1 MNVRKRTMAEMVSD
15 SDVGVPV
22 SDPPKQPPK
31 RRRILDASSI
41 TTVPVY
47 SNKVNSS
54 LNLKPITFKHTSLT
68 DEEKGAPLWSPSPP
82 RPEKR
87 PISIDLSGSE
97 EEPEQ
102 TEAQEILRSPS
113 PPPPPCSPPVKRSRR
128 ANQKIREI
136 NKKLNEI
143 GSLTAPLSKAV
154 EELAIKL
161 NVQPSQILLLNKDI
175 DLPIHS
181 SISELGLGI
190 ADIIDCVVTENKQEE
205 SDKSNVITVRLQGKE
220 KESVQEY
227 SLQKNAPL
235 GSILSQ
241 YVSGLSATARWKAK
255 FLFDGSRVSYSQTP
269 AELDMEDA
277 VMSRTDVSADTTPF
291 FSDDTEGEGPTD
303 NGVGSPQSEEEEPVS
318 GVSDRRAKV
327 TVAVLCYI
335 NLLNYMDRFTVA
347 GVLPDIEH
355 FFNISDGTSGLLQT
369 VFICSYMFLAP
380 LFGYLG
386 DRSAGLSFL
395 SGLGYIVGSK
405 VDDVAG
411 DWHWALRVTPG
422 LGLLAVI
429 LLFVVVQEPKR
440 GAIEARPEHPLQRT
454 SWLADIKALCRN
466 PSFVLSTF
474 GFTTVAFV
482 TGSLALWAPAFL
494 FRAGVFTGEKQ
505 PCLKAPC
512 DNSDSLIFGI
522 ITVVTG
528 ILGVASG
535 VQVSKKLRIRTPR
548 ADPLVCSA
556 GLLLAAPFLYLSIMF
571 AEAST
576 VATYVFIFLGETFLS
591 MNWAI
596 VADILLYVVIPT
608 RRSTAEAFQI
618 VLSHLLGDAIS
629 PYLIGVVSDS
639 IKKSDSYMWEFRS
652 LQMSLLLCSFVAV
665 GGGAFFLATAIFIEK
680 DRELAE
686 NYVPSVM
693 DSTALLSVV
702 GGAFLLSII
711 LVASLCTYCW
721 GHKQPNAP
729 HTDHARIGPYPHP
742 NSPNTT
748 IIQKVPSCPPS
759 ERDQYINVKDEK
771 DDNVPEVIFDYVMH
785 TDESD
790 SDIPDYENYQNS
802 PGHRKE
808 SYSLSRGS
816 QSSDERDSSDYVN
829 TDPNLQ

>member
-143 GSLTAPLSKAV
+143 GSLVCFSPEPQEPVVEYRNSPSPVNDDDDDDDDIIIISSDSKKKTRSRNAEGRDSGREISLKFRCRTELHKIPILSTAPLSKAV

-269 AELDMEDA
+269 AELDMEDG
-277 VMSRTDVSADTTPF
+277 DV
-291 FSDDTEGEGPTD
+291 
-303 NGVGSPQSEEEEPVS
+303 
-318 GVSDRRAKV
+318 
-327 TVAVLCYI
+327 
-335 NLLNYMDRFTVA
+335 
-347 GVLPDIEH
+347 IE
-355 FFNISDGTSGLLQT
+355 
-369 VFICSYMFLAP
+369 V
-380 LFGYLG
+380 
-386 DRSAGLSFL
+386 
-395 SGLGYIVGSK
+395 
-405 VDDVAG
+405 
-411 DWHWALRVTPG
+411 WA
-422 LGLLAVI
+422 
-429 LLFVVVQEPKR
+429 
-440 GAIEARPEHPLQRT
+440 
-454 SWLADIKALCRN
+454 
-466 PSFVLSTF
+466 
-474 GFTTVAFV
+474 
-482 TGSLALWAPAFL
+482 
-494 FRAGVFTGEKQ
+494 
-505 PCLKAPC
+505 
-512 DNSDSLIFGI
+512 
-522 ITVVTG
+522 
-528 ILGVASG
+528 
-535 VQVSKKLRIRTPR
+535 
-548 ADPLVCSA
+548 
-556 GLLLAAPFLYLSIMF
+556 
-571 AEAST
+571 
-576 VATYVFIFLGETFLS
+576 
-591 MNWAI
+591 
-596 VADILLYVVIPT
+596 
-608 RRSTAEAFQI
+608 
-618 VLSHLLGDAIS
+618 
-629 PYLIGVVSDS
+629 
-639 IKKSDSYMWEFRS
+639 
-652 LQMSLLLCSFVAV
+652 
-665 GGGAFFLATAIFIEK
+665 
-680 DRELAE
+680 
-686 NYVPSVM
+686 
-693 DSTALLSVV
+693 
-702 GGAFLLSII
+702 
-711 LVASLCTYCW
+711 
-721 GHKQPNAP
+721 
-729 HTDHARIGPYPHP
+729 
-742 NSPNTT
+742 
-748 IIQKVPSCPPS
+748 
-759 ERDQYINVKDEK
+759 
-771 DDNVPEVIFDYVMH
+771 
-785 TDESD
+785 
-790 SDIPDYENYQNS
+790 
-802 PGHRKE
+802 
-808 SYSLSRGS
+808 
-816 QSSDERDSSDYVN
+816 
-829 TDPNLQ
+829 